1 MQHELARLVAHWVER
16 LRMRDWDIQL
26 KVVDDLRT
34 PDGFEAYGL
43 CDPFP
48 DAQRAR
54 IYIRAPRTPEDKA
67 RVAETVVHELL
78 HAKLSP
84 LVGANREPASI
95 AAEEQFVW
103 SLAPLLAELRG
114 TADSETLVRAMVRA
128 MRRPLRAGGRSRRM
142 DPNDLA
148 TLATEGGAFT
158 AREDVPEDVK
168 GWITKAIAAMA
179 GGSATPEETP
189 PAAQQDED
197 KPMPTMQDDE
207 EKPPVYQRGTSR
219 AARAT
224 QPSQPTQPPQAGDL
238 VPVIER
244 TVRAA
249 VAPLAGDL
257 DSVKRDQLLERA
269 GGILTDEQLRWARSQ
284 PFTVVKGLL
293 DATASGQQQPA
304 QQQRAARAS
313 APTRGG
319 RGGGLA
325 PGARDP
331 EVDRK
336 MGINRGPVGPERT
349 PDGGMQINP
358 TTPGQLRAA
367 LRAGFERL
375 NGRG

>member
-1 MQHELARLVAHWVER
+1 MQPDVARLLAYWTER

-26 KVVDDLRT
+26 KLVDDLKT

-48 DAQRAR
+48 DDQRAR
-54 IYIRAPRTPEDKA
+54 IYIRTPRTPEDKA

-95 AAEEQFVW
+95 ATEEQFVW
-103 SLAPLLAELRG
+103 SLSPLLAELRG
-114 TADSETLVRAMVRA
+114 TADGDVLVRAMARA
-128 MRRPLRAGGRSRRM
+128 MRRPLRAGGRSHRM

-148 TLATEGGAFT
+148 TIATEGGALS

-179 GGSATPEETP
+179 GGSATPESETQ
-189 PAAQQDED
+189 PAMQDED

-207 EKPPVYQRGTSR
+207 DKPPVYQRGTTK
-219 AARAT
+219 AARAA
-224 QPSQPTQPPQAGDL
+224 QPAQTDDL
-238 VPVIER
+238 VTIIKE

-249 VAPLAGDL
+249 VAPFAGDL
-257 DSVKRDQLLERA
+257 DSVRRDQLLERA
-269 GGILTDEQLRWARSQ
+269 GGVLTEEQLRWARSQ

-293 DATASGQQQPA
+293 DATSNGQQQPA
-304 QQQRAARAS
+304 QQPQRAARAS

-319 RGGGLA
+319 NGGRLA
-325 PGARDP
+325 PGARDT

-349 PDGGMQINP
+349 ADGGMRINP
-358 TTPGQLRAA
+358 TTPTQLRAA
-367 LRAGFERL
+367 LRAGFDQL
-375 NGRG
+375 NGRS

>member
-1 MQHELARLVAHWVER
+1 MQPDVARLVAYWTER

-48 DAQRAR
+48 DDQRAR
-54 IYIRAPRTPEDKA
+54 IYIRAPRTPEDRA

-103 SLAPLLAELRG
+103 SLSPLLAELGG
-114 TADSETLVRAMVRA
+114 TADGEVLVRAMARA
-128 MRRPLRAGGRSRRM
+128 MRRPLRAGGRSQRM

-148 TLATEGGAFT
+148 TLATEGGALS

-179 GGSATPEETP
+179 GGSATPESEQQ
-189 PAAQQDED
+189 PAMQDDED

-207 EKPPVYQRGTSR
+207 DKPPVYQRGTSK
-219 AARAT
+219 AARAP
-224 QPSQPTQPPQAGDL
+224 QSAQPQADDL
-238 VPVIER
+238 GAVIQQA
-244 TVRAA
+244 VRAA
-249 VAPLAGDL
+249 VAPFAGDL
-257 DSVKRDQLLERA
+257 DAVKRDQLLERA
-269 GGILTDEQLRWARSQ
+269 GGVLTEEQLRWARNQ
-284 PFTVVKGLL
+284 PFAVVKGLL

-304 QQQRAARAS
+304 PQQRAARAS

-319 RGGGLA
+319 RGGGLGS
-325 PGARDP
+325 GARDP
-331 EVDRK
+331 EVDRR

-349 PDGGMQINP
+349 PDGGMRINP
-358 TTPGQLRAA
+358 TTPTQLRAA
-367 LRAGFERL
+367 LRVGFDQL

>member
-1 MQHELARLVAHWVER
+1 MKLNVQELVAYWTER

-26 KVVDDLRT
+26 KLVEDLRT

-48 DAQRAR
+48 DDQRAR
-54 IYIRAPRTPEDKA
+54 IYIRAPRTPEDRA

-78 HAKLSP
+78 HAKISP
-84 LVGANREPASI
+84 LVSRNREPASI

-114 TADSETLVRAMVRA
+114 TADGETLVRAMARV
-128 MRRPLRAGGRSRRM
+128 MRRPLRAGRRSQRM

-148 TLATEGGAFT
+148 TLATEGGALS

-179 GGSATPEETP
+179 GGSATPESETP

-197 KPMPTMQDDE
+197 QPMPMQDDE
-207 EKPPVYQRGTSR
+207 EKPPVYQRGSSK
-219 AARAT
+219 AARVP
-224 QPSQPTQPPQAGDL
+224 QPAQQVDDLGAVIQQA
-238 VPVIER
+238 
-244 TVRAA
+244 VRAA
-249 VAPLAGDL
+249 VAPFAGDL
-257 DSVKRDQLLERA
+257 DAVKRDQLLERA
-269 GGILTDEQLRWARSQ
+269 GGVLTEEQLRWARSQ
-284 PFTVVKGLL
+284 PFAVVKGLI

-304 QQQRAARAS
+304 HQQQRAARAS

-319 RGGGLA
+319 RVGGLA

-331 EVDRK
+331 EVDRR

-349 PDGGMQINP
+349 PDGGMRINP
-358 TTPGQLRAA
+358 TTPTQLRAA
-367 LRAGFERL
+367 LRAGFDRL
-375 NGRG
+375 NGRD

>member
-1 MQHELARLVAHWVER
+1 M
-16 LRMRDWDIQL
+16 
-26 KVVDDLRT
+26 
-34 PDGFEAYGL
+34 
-43 CDPFP
+43 
-48 DAQRAR
+48 
-54 IYIRAPRTPEDKA
+54 
-67 RVAETVVHELL
+67 AETVVHELL

-84 LVGANREPASI
+84 LLGANREPASV

-114 TADSETLVRAMVRA
+114 TADGETLVRAMVRA

-179 GGSATPEETP
+179 GGSAAPEETP

-207 EKPPVYQRGTSR
+207 EKPPVYQRGTNR
-219 AARAT
+219 AARVTA
-224 QPSQPTQPPQAGDL
+224 PSQPTQPAQPPSQSGDL
-238 VPVIER
+238 VTVIKE

-249 VAPLAGDL
+249 VAPFAGDL

-269 GGILTDEQLRWARSQ
+269 GGVLTEEQLRWARSQ
-284 PFTVVKGLL
+284 PFAVVKGLI
-293 DATASGQQQPA
+293 DATASGQQPA

-319 RGGGLA
+319 NSGGLP

-331 EVDRK
+331 EIDRR

-349 PDGGMQINP
+349 PDGGMRINP
-358 TTPGQLRAA
+358 ITPGQLRAA